1 MVFSCLEYNYSF
13 SCPEVPGKQYL
24 PATPQTDEIV
34 RGSLKQGGILAAISE
49 QVHPGHPLETDFS
62 MRLFTTALLIT
73 LLVGCGPQSST
84 VSPSDSWVVESR
96 AIEAVIDEVGVIESR
111 NVFQITAPFRGRIVR
126 IQDDG
131 TAVKKGDVVAVLEV
145 TELRDRLTS
154 QIEELKTVKKELE
167 AAVEELSIGLRSNAL
182 DLSASVTQLDLARV
196 ELAEVNQNLSELE
209 RLRSANIVDTDS
221 VLSAESELLRTQT
234 TTLRRDMDLRSLV
247 TGSQTTEQGQEVA
260 IQRLELRGQDRLNRI
275 EETAS
280 QIKSAEIIAPADGI
294 FIREK
299 RWNWQMRRRVERQVG
314 EEPSEGELLGII
326 PDLNS
331 LIVRTQVPES
341 EMMRVA
347 PGTEVR
353 LLFDSLGGLTSP
365 GVVTRMAPVAI
376 ERETSAGG
384 QVTASGEMLS
394 GEKVFEIEVEIK
406 NPDTRMKP
414 GLTARAQVVLNR
426 TEDVLAVPLEAVTTE
441 GGRHYVRVQ
450 NGRDWVDK
458 EVEVGSASDRFVEI
472 RSGLSNGDV
481 VFTGTLA
488 NQRS

>member
-1 MVFSCLEYNYSF
+1 M
-13 SCPEVPGKQYL
+13 
-24 PATPQTDEIV
+24 
-34 RGSLKQGGILAAISE
+34 RILAAAI
-49 QVHPGHPLETDFS
+49 
-62 MRLFTTALLIT
+62 
-73 LLVGCGPQSST
+73 LVTILSGCGASERGA
-84 VSPSDSWVVESR
+84 SPGETWVVQTR

-111 NVFQITAPFRGRIVR
+111 NVFQIMAPFRGRIVR
-126 IQDDG
+126 ILDDG
-131 TAVKKGDVVAVLEV
+131 TTVRKGEVVAVLEV
-145 TELRDRLTS
+145 TELRDRLTN

-167 AAVEELSIGLRSNAL
+167 GAIEELSIGLRSNAL

-209 RLRSANIVDTDS
+209 RLRSANIVNADS
-221 VLSAESELLRTQT
+221 VLNAESQLLRTQT
-234 TTLRRDMDLRSLV
+234 TTLRRDMDLRSMV
-247 TGSQTTEQGQEVA
+247 TGSQTSELGQEVA
-260 IQRLELRGQDRLNRI
+260 IQRLELRGIDSRNRI
-275 EETAS
+275 EETAR
-280 QIKSAEIIAPADGI
+280 QIRSSEISAPTDGI

-299 RWNWQMRRRVERQVG
+299 RWNWQVRRRVERQVG

-341 EMMRVA
+341 EMLRVA
-347 PGTEVR
+347 PGTQVR

-365 GVVTRMAPVAI
+365 GIVTRMSPVAI

-406 NPDTRMKP
+406 NPDVRMKP

-426 TEDVLAVPLEAVTTE
+426 TEGVLAVPLEAVTTE
-441 GGRHYVRVQ
+441 AGRHYVRVQ
-450 NGRDWVDK
+450 SGRQWTDR

-472 RSGLSNGDV
+472 RSGLSDGDV
-481 VFTGTLA
+481 VFTGPIA
-488 NQRS
+488 SQRS